1 MSNIMDNNLYTS
13 SVGLSELMLEFT
25 AFESELFKEAIS
37 TDITELQLINDGKD
51 TSAFIEGKFEDI
63 KNKIIEFVKK
73 FLVKLKSVI
82 QTFFKV
88 VYDKITMSNLA
99 FFKKYASIVKD
110 KFQQLSESAD
120 LDVNL
125 ESGSG
130 LVVEY
135 AKLKNFNPNIKDI
148 KYYLEKWEVFTAK
161 FSNISSDKNKVAI
174 FNDIFGTS
182 ISSSSEFDKAIKD
195 LWFEDPK
202 EVRYVDIAK
211 EVEESLTTNM
221 NSIKKD
227 ADRMIKQVE
236 STIQTIKS
244 ADDEETKY
252 INQVTTA
259 YLAVIH
265 VYVANMLRLIKFNA
279 AQARKAFAKAVAY
292 KPVKESELDSDL
304 LLIESLLMSE
314 EEK

>member
-1 MSNIMDNNLYTS
+1 MDNNLYTT
-13 SVGLSELMLEFT
+13 SVGLSELMLELT
-25 AFESELFKEAIS
+25 TFESELFKEAIS

-82 QTFFKV
+82 QTFFRV

-110 KFQQLSESAD
+110 KFQQLSESAY

-135 AKLKNFNPNIKDI
+135 AKLKNFTPNIKDI
-148 KYYLEKWEVFTAK
+148 KYYLEKWAVFTAK

-174 FNDIFGTS
+174 FNDIFGTNV
-182 ISSSSEFDKAIKD
+182 SSPSEFDKAIKD
-195 LWFEDPK
+195 LWFEEPK

-221 NSIKKD
+221 NNVKRD

-244 ADDEETKY
+244 ANDDETKY

-279 AQARKAFAKAVAY
+279 AQARKAFAKAVTY
-292 KPVKESELDSDL
+292 KPVKESEFNSDL

>member
-1 MSNIMDNNLYTS
+1 MDNNLYTT
-13 SVGLSELMLEFT
+13 SVGLSELMLELT
-25 AFESELFKEAIS
+25 TFESELFKEAIS

-82 QTFFKV
+82 QTFFRV

-110 KFQQLSESAD
+110 KFQQLSESAN
-120 LDVNL
+120 LDINL

-135 AKLKNFNPNIKDI
+135 AKLKNFTPNIKDI
-148 KYYLEKWEVFTAK
+148 KYYLEKWVVFTAK

-174 FNDIFGTS
+174 FNDIFGTNV
-182 ISSSSEFDKAIKD
+182 SSPSEFDKTIKD
-195 LWFEDPK
+195 LWFEEPK
-202 EVRYVDIAK
+202 EVKYTDISK

-221 NSIKKD
+221 NNAKQD

-236 STIQTIKS
+236 NTIQIIKS
-244 ADDEETKY
+244 VNDNEDETKY

-292 KPVKESELDSDL
+292 KPVKESEFNSDL

>member
-1 MSNIMDNNLYTS
+1 MDNNLYTT
-13 SVGLSELMLEFT
+13 SVGLSELMLELT
-25 AFESELFKEAIS
+25 TFESELFKEAIS

-82 QTFFKV
+82 QTFFRV

-110 KFQQLSESAD
+110 KFQQLSESAN

-135 AKLKNFNPNIKDI
+135 AKLKNFTPNIKDI
-148 KYYLEKWEVFTAK
+148 KYYLEKWVVFTAK

-174 FNDIFGTS
+174 FNDIFGTNVYS
-182 ISSSSEFDKAIKD
+182 PSEFDKAIKD
-195 LWFEDPK
+195 LWFEEPK
-202 EVRYVDIAK
+202 EIRYVYIAK
-211 EVEESLTTNM
+211 EVEQSLTTNM
-221 NSIKKD
+221 DKIKQD

-236 STIQTIKS
+236 NTIQIIKS
-244 ADDEETKY
+244 VNDNDDETKY

-265 VYVANMLRLIKFNA
+265 VYIANMLRLIKFNA

-292 KPVKESELDSDL
+292 KPVKESEFNSDL

>member
-1 MSNIMDNNLYTS
+1 MDNNLYTT
-13 SVGLSELMLEFT
+13 SVGLSELMLELT
-25 AFESELFKEAIS
+25 TFESELFKEAIS

-82 QTFFKV
+82 QTFFRV

-110 KFQQLSESAD
+110 KFQQLSESAN

-135 AKLKNFNPNIKDI
+135 AKLKNFTPNIKDI
-148 KYYLEKWEVFTAK
+148 KYYLEKWVVFTAK

-174 FNDIFGTS
+174 FNDIFGTN
-182 ISSSSEFDKAIKD
+182 ISSPSEFDKAIKD
-195 LWFEDPK
+195 LWFEDQK

-221 NSIKKD
+221 NNVKQD

-236 STIQTIKS
+236 RTIQVIKS
-244 ADDEETKY
+244 VNDNEDETKY

-292 KPVKESELDSDL
+292 KPVKESEFNSDL

>member
-1 MSNIMDNNLYTS
+1 MDNNLYTS

-25 AFESELFKEAIS
+25 IFESELFKEAIS

-82 QTFFKV
+82 QTFFRV

-110 KFQQLSESAD
+110 KFQQLSESAN
-120 LDVNL
+120 LDINL

-135 AKLKNFNPNIKDI
+135 AKLKNFTPNIKDI
-148 KYYLEKWEVFTAK
+148 KYYLEKWVVFTAK

-174 FNDIFGTS
+174 FNDIFGTNV
-182 ISSSSEFDKAIKD
+182 SSPSEFDKTIKD
-195 LWFEDPK
+195 LWFEEPK
-202 EVRYVDIAK
+202 EVKYTDIAK

-221 NSIKKD
+221 NNAKQD

-236 STIQTIKS
+236 NTIQIIKS
-244 ADDEETKY
+244 VNDNEDETKY

-292 KPVKESELDSDL
+292 KPVKESEFNSDL

>member
-1 MSNIMDNNLYTS
+1 MDNNLYTT
-13 SVGLSELMLEFT
+13 SVGLSELMLELT
-25 AFESELFKEAIS
+25 TFESELFKEAIS

-82 QTFFKV
+82 QTFFRV

-110 KFQQLSESAD
+110 KFQQLSESAN
-120 LDVNL
+120 LDINL

-135 AKLKNFNPNIKDI
+135 AKLKNFTPNIKDI
-148 KYYLEKWEVFTAK
+148 KYYLEKWVVFTAK

-174 FNDIFGTS
+174 FNDIFGTNV
-182 ISSSSEFDKAIKD
+182 SSPSEFDKTIKD
-195 LWFEDPK
+195 LWFEEPK
-202 EVRYVDIAK
+202 EVKYTDIAK

-221 NSIKKD
+221 NNAKQD

-236 STIQTIKS
+236 NTIQIIKS
-244 ADDEETKY
+244 VNDNEDETKY

-292 KPVKESELDSDL
+292 KPVKESEFNSDL

>member
-1 MSNIMDNNLYTS
+1 MDNNLYTS

-37 TDITELQLINDGKD
+37 TDITELQLINDGKY

-99 FFKKYASIVKD
+99 LFKKYASIVKD

-135 AKLKNFNPNIKDI
+135 AKLKNFTPNIKDI
-148 KYYLEKWEVFTAK
+148 KYYLEKWVVFTAK

-174 FNDIFGTS
+174 FNDIFGTNVS
-182 ISSSSEFDKAIKD
+182 NPSEFDKTIKD
-195 LWFEDPK
+195 LWFEEPK

-279 AQARKAFAKAVAY
+279 SQARKAFAKAVAY
-292 KPVKESELDSDL
+292 KPVKESEFNSDL

>member
-1 MSNIMDNNLYTS
+1 MDNNLYTT
-13 SVGLSELMLEFT
+13 SVGLSELMIELT
-25 AFESELFKEAIS
+25 TFESELFKEAIS

-82 QTFFKV
+82 QTFFRV

-110 KFQQLSESAD
+110 KFQQLSESAN

-135 AKLKNFNPNIKDI
+135 AKLKNFTPNIKDI
-148 KYYLEKWEVFTAK
+148 KYYLEKWTVFTAK

-174 FNDIFGTS
+174 FNDIFGTDV
-182 ISSSSEFDKAIKD
+182 SSPSEFDKAIKD
-195 LWFEDPK
+195 LWFEEPK
-202 EVRYVDIAK
+202 EVKYTDISK

-221 NSIKKD
+221 NSVKQD

-244 ADDEETKY
+244 TNDEETKY

-292 KPVKESELDSDL
+292 KPVKESEFNSDL
-304 LLIESLLMSE
+304 LLIESLLMFE

>member
-1 MSNIMDNNLYTS
+1 MDNNLYTT
-13 SVGLSELMLEFT
+13 SVGLSELLLEFT

-110 KFQQLSESAD
+110 KFQQLSESAV

-135 AKLKNFNPNIKDI
+135 AKLKNFTPNIKDI
-148 KYYLEKWEVFTAK
+148 KYYLEKWVVFTAK

-174 FNDIFGTS
+174 FNDIFGTDV
-182 ISSSSEFDKAIKD
+182 SSPSEFDKAIKD
-195 LWFEDPK
+195 LWFEEPK
-202 EVRYVDIAK
+202 EVKYTDIAK

-221 NSIKKD
+221 NSVKQD

-236 STIQTIKS
+236 RTIQVIKS
-244 ADDEETKY
+244 INDNEDETKY

-279 AQARKAFAKAVAY
+279 VQARKAFAKAVAY
-292 KPVKESELDSDL
+292 KPVKESELNSDL

>member
-1 MSNIMDNNLYTS
+1 MDNNLYTT
-13 SVGLSELMLEFT
+13 SVGLSELVLELT
-25 AFESELFKEAIS
+25 TFESELFKEAIS

-51 TSAFIEGKFEDI
+51 TSTFIEGKFEDI

-135 AKLKNFNPNIKDI
+135 AKLKNFAPNIKDI
-148 KYYLEKWEVFTAK
+148 KYYLEKWSVFTAK

-174 FNDIFGTS
+174 FNDIFGTNV
-182 ISSSSEFDKAIKD
+182 SSPSEFDKAIKD
-195 LWFEDPK
+195 LWFEEPK
-202 EVRYVDIAK
+202 EVKYTDIAK

-221 NSIKKD
+221 NSVKQD
-227 ADRMIKQVE
+227 VDRMIKRVE
-236 STIQTIKS
+236 LTIQTIKS
-244 ADDEETKY
+244 ANDEETKY

-292 KPVKESELDSDL
+292 KPVKESEFNSDL

>member
-1 MSNIMDNNLYTS
+1 MDNNLYTT
-13 SVGLSELMLEFT
+13 SVGLGELMLEFT
-25 AFESELFKEAIS
+25 IFESELFKESIS

-51 TSAFIEGKFEDI
+51 TSTFIEGKFEDI

-73 FLVKLKSVI
+73 FLVKLKSII

-161 FSNISSDKNKVAI
+161 FSNISSDKNKVTI
-174 FNDIFGTS
+174 FNDIFGTNV
-182 ISSSSEFDKAIKD
+182 SSPSEFDKAIKD
-195 LWFEDPK
+195 LWFEEQK
-202 EVRYVDIAK
+202 EVKYTDIAK

-221 NSIKKD
+221 NSIKQD

-236 STIQTIKS
+236 RTIQVIKS
-244 ADDEETKY
+244 INDNENETKY

-292 KPVKESELDSDL
+292 KPVKESEFNSDL

>member
-1 MSNIMDNNLYTS
+1 MDNNLYTS

-82 QTFFKV
+82 QTFFRV

-110 KFQQLSESAD
+110 KFQQLSESAY

-135 AKLKNFNPNIKDI
+135 AKLKNFTPNIKDI
-148 KYYLEKWEVFTAK
+148 KYYLEKWAAFTAK

-174 FNDIFGTS
+174 FNDIFGTNV
-182 ISSSSEFDKAIKD
+182 SSPSEFDKAIKD
-195 LWFEDPK
+195 LWFEEPK

-211 EVEESLTTNM
+211 EVEESLITNM
-221 NSIKKD
+221 NNVKRD

-292 KPVKESELDSDL
+292 KPVKESEFNSDL

>member
-1 MSNIMDNNLYTS
+1 MDNNLYTS

-25 AFESELFKEAIS
+25 IFESELFKEAIS

-125 ESGSG
+125 ESGSD

-174 FNDIFGTS
+174 FNDIFGTNV
-182 ISSSSEFDKAIKD
+182 SSPSEFDKAIKD
-195 LWFEDPK
+195 LWFEEPK
-202 EVRYVDIAK
+202 EVKYTDIAK

-221 NSIKKD
+221 NSVKQD

-236 STIQTIKS
+236 STIQIIKS
-244 ADDEETKY
+244 TNDEETKY

-265 VYVANMLRLIKFNA
+265 VYVVNMLKLIKFNA

-292 KPVKESELDSDL
+292 KPVKESEFDSDL

>member
-1 MSNIMDNNLYTS
+1 MDNNLYTT
-13 SVGLSELMLEFT
+13 SVGLGELMLELT
-25 AFESELFKEAIS
+25 TFESELFKEAIS

-51 TSAFIEGKFEDI
+51 TSTFIEGKFEDI

-110 KFQQLSESAD
+110 KFQQLSESAS
-120 LDVNL
+120 LDINL

-135 AKLKNFNPNIKDI
+135 AKLKNFTPNIKDI
-148 KYYLEKWEVFTAK
+148 KYYLEKWVVFTAK

-174 FNDIFGTS
+174 FNDIFGTNV
-182 ISSSSEFDKAIKD
+182 SSPSEFDKTIKD
-195 LWFEDPK
+195 LWFEEPK
-202 EVRYVDIAK
+202 EVKYTDIAK

-221 NSIKKD
+221 NNAKQD

-236 STIQTIKS
+236 NTIQIIKS
-244 ADDEETKY
+244 VNDNEDETKY

-292 KPVKESELDSDL
+292 KPVKESEFNSDL

>member
-1 MSNIMDNNLYTS
+1 MDNNLYTT
-13 SVGLSELMLEFT
+13 SVGLSELMLELT
-25 AFESELFKEAIS
+25 TFESELFKEAIS

-82 QTFFKV
+82 QTFFRV

-110 KFQQLSESAD
+110 KFQQLSESAN
-120 LDVNL
+120 LDINL

-135 AKLKNFNPNIKDI
+135 AKLKNFTPNIKDI
-148 KYYLEKWEVFTAK
+148 KYYLEKWVVFTAK

-174 FNDIFGTS
+174 FNDIFGTNV
-182 ISSSSEFDKAIKD
+182 SSPSEFDKTIKD
-195 LWFEDPK
+195 LWFEEPK
-202 EVRYVDIAK
+202 EVKYTDIAK

-221 NSIKKD
+221 NNAKQD

-236 STIQTIKS
+236 NTIQIIKS
-244 ADDEETKY
+244 VNDNEDETKY

-265 VYVANMLRLIKFNA
+265 VYIANMLRLIKFNA

-292 KPVKESELDSDL
+292 KPVKESELNSDL

>member
-1 MSNIMDNNLYTS
+1 MDNNLYTT
-13 SVGLSELMLEFT
+13 SVGLSELMLELT
-25 AFESELFKEAIS
+25 TFESELFKEAIS

-82 QTFFKV
+82 QTFFRV

-110 KFQQLSESAD
+110 KFQQLSESAY
-120 LDVNL
+120 LDINL

-135 AKLKNFNPNIKDI
+135 AKLKNFTPNIKDI
-148 KYYLEKWEVFTAK
+148 KYYLEKWVVFTAK

-174 FNDIFGTS
+174 FNDIFGTNVYS
-182 ISSSSEFDKAIKD
+182 PSEFDKAIKG
-195 LWFEDPK
+195 LWFEEPK

-221 NSIKKD
+221 NNVKQD

-236 STIQTIKS
+236 RTIQVIKS
-244 ADDEETKY
+244 VNDNEDETKY

-292 KPVKESELDSDL
+292 KPVKESEFNSDL

>member
-1 MSNIMDNNLYTS
+1 MDNNLYTS
-13 SVGLSELMLEFT
+13 SVGLSELMLELT
-25 AFESELFKEAIS
+25 TFESELFKEAIS

-51 TSAFIEGKFEDI
+51 TSTFIEGKFEDI

-110 KFQQLSESAD
+110 KFQQLSESVD

-148 KYYLEKWEVFTAK
+148 KYYLEKWVVFTSK

-174 FNDIFGTS
+174 FNDIFGTNVS
-182 ISSSSEFDKAIKD
+182 NPSEFDKTIRD
-195 LWFEDPK
+195 LWFEEPK
-202 EVRYVDIAK
+202 KVRYVDIAK

-221 NSIKKD
+221 NNAKQD

-236 STIQTIKS
+236 NTIQIIKS
-244 ADDEETKY
+244 VNDNEDETKY

-292 KPVKESELDSDL
+292 KPVKESEFNSDL

>member
-1 MSNIMDNNLYTS
+1 MDNNLYTT
-13 SVGLSELMLEFT
+13 SVGLSELMLELT
-25 AFESELFKEAIS
+25 TFESELFKEAIS

-51 TSAFIEGKFEDI
+51 TSTFIESKFEDI

-148 KYYLEKWEVFTAK
+148 KYYLEKWVVFTTQ

-174 FNDIFGTS
+174 FNDIFGTNV
-182 ISSSSEFDKAIKD
+182 SSSSEFDKAIKD
-195 LWFEDPK
+195 LWFEEPK
-202 EVRYVDIAK
+202 EVKYVDIAK

-279 AQARKAFAKAVAY
+279 AQARKAFAKAVTY
-292 KPVKESELDSDL
+292 KPIKESEYNSDL

>member
-1 MSNIMDNNLYTS
+1 MDNNLYTT

-25 AFESELFKEAIS
+25 TFESELFKEAIS

-73 FLVKLKSVI
+73 FLVKLKSAI
-82 QTFFKV
+82 QTFFRV

-110 KFQQLSESAD
+110 KFQQLSESAN

-135 AKLKNFNPNIKDI
+135 AKLKNFTPNIKDI
-148 KYYLEKWEVFTAK
+148 KYYLEKWVVFTAK

-174 FNDIFGTS
+174 FNDIFGTNV
-182 ISSSSEFDKAIKD
+182 SSPSEFDKTIKN
-195 LWFEDPK
+195 LWFEEPK

-221 NSIKKD
+221 NNVKQD

-236 STIQTIKS
+236 STIQVIKS
-244 ADDEETKY
+244 VNDNEDETKY
-252 INQVTTA
+252 INQVTTV

-292 KPVKESELDSDL
+292 KPVKESEYNSDL

>member
-1 MSNIMDNNLYTS
+1 MDNNLYTS

-82 QTFFKV
+82 QTFFRV

-110 KFQQLSESAD
+110 KFQQLSESAN

-135 AKLKNFNPNIKDI
+135 AKLKNFTPNIKDI
-148 KYYLEKWEVFTAK
+148 KYYLEKWVVFTAK

-174 FNDIFGTS
+174 FNDIFGTN
-182 ISSSSEFDKAIKD
+182 ISSPSEFDKAIKD
-195 LWFEDPK
+195 LWFEDQK

-221 NSIKKD
+221 NNVKQD

-236 STIQTIKS
+236 RTIQVIKS
-244 ADDEETKY
+244 VNDNEDETKY

-292 KPVKESELDSDL
+292 KPVKETEFNSDL

>member
-1 MSNIMDNNLYTS
+1 MDNNLYTT
-13 SVGLSELMLEFT
+13 SVGLSELMLELT
-25 AFESELFKEAIS
+25 TFESELFKEAIS

-82 QTFFKV
+82 QTFFRV

-110 KFQQLSESAD
+110 KFQQLSESAY

-135 AKLKNFNPNIKDI
+135 AKLKNFTPNIKDI
-148 KYYLEKWEVFTAK
+148 KYYLEKWAVFTAK

-174 FNDIFGTS
+174 FNDIFGTNV
-182 ISSSSEFDKAIKD
+182 SSPSEFDKAIKD
-195 LWFEDPK
+195 LWFEEPK

-221 NSIKKD
+221 NNVKRD

-244 ADDEETKY
+244 TNDEETKY

-292 KPVKESELDSDL
+292 KPVKESEFNSDL
-304 LLIESLLMSE
+304 LLIKSLLMSE

>member
-1 MSNIMDNNLYTS
+1 MDNNLYTT
-13 SVGLSELMLEFT
+13 SVGLSELMLELT
-25 AFESELFKEAIS
+25 TFESELFKEAIS

-51 TSAFIEGKFEDI
+51 TSTFIEGKFEDI

-148 KYYLEKWEVFTAK
+148 KYYLEKWAVFTAK

-174 FNDIFGTS
+174 FNDIFGTNV
-182 ISSSSEFDKAIKD
+182 SSPSEFDKTIKD
-195 LWFEDPK
+195 LWFEEPK

-221 NSIKKD
+221 NSVKQD

-236 STIQTIKS
+236 NTIQVIKS
-244 ADDEETKY
+244 VNDNEDETKY

-292 KPVKESELDSDL
+292 KPVKESEFNSDL

>member
-1 MSNIMDNNLYTS
+1 MDNNLYTT
-13 SVGLSELMLEFT
+13 SVGLGELMLELT
-25 AFESELFKEAIS
+25 TFESELFKEAIS

-135 AKLKNFNPNIKDI
+135 AKLKNFSPNIKDI

-174 FNDIFGTS
+174 FNDIFGTN
-182 ISSSSEFDKAIKD
+182 ISSPSEFDKAIKD
-195 LWFEDPK
+195 LWFEEPK
-202 EVRYVDIAK
+202 EVKYIDIAK

-221 NSIKKD
+221 NNAKQD
-227 ADRMIKQVE
+227 ADRMIKRVE

-244 ADDEETKY
+244 ANGEETKY
-252 INQVTTA
+252 VNQVTTA

-265 VYVANMLRLIKFNA
+265 VYVANMLKLIKFNA
-279 AQARKAFAKAVAY
+279 AQARKAFAKAVTY
-292 KPVKESELDSDL
+292 KPVKESEYNSDL

>member
-1 MSNIMDNNLYTS
+1 MDNNLYTT
-13 SVGLSELMLEFT
+13 SVGLGELMLEFT
-25 AFESELFKEAIS
+25 IFESELFKEAIS

-51 TSAFIEGKFEDI
+51 TSTFIEGKFEDI

-99 FFKKYASIVKD
+99 FFKKYVSIVKD

-148 KYYLEKWEVFTAK
+148 KYYLDKWAVFTAK

-174 FNDIFGTS
+174 FNDIFGTNV
-182 ISSSSEFDKAIKD
+182 SSPSEFDKAIKD
-195 LWFEDPK
+195 LWFEELK
-202 EVRYVDIAK
+202 EVKYTDIAK

-221 NSIKKD
+221 NNVKQD
-227 ADRMIKQVE
+227 VDRMIKQVE
-236 STIQTIKS
+236 STIQAIKS
-244 ADDEETKY
+244 ANDEETKY

-279 AQARKAFAKAVAY
+279 AQARKAFAKAVTY
-292 KPVKESELDSDL
+292 KPVKESEFNSDL

>member
-1 MSNIMDNNLYTS
+1 MDNNLYTS

-25 AFESELFKEAIS
+25 AFESELIKEAIF

-82 QTFFKV
+82 QTFFRV

-110 KFQQLSESAD
+110 KFQQLSESAY

-135 AKLKNFNPNIKDI
+135 AKLKNFTPNIKDI
-148 KYYLEKWEVFTAK
+148 KYYLEKWAVFTAK

-174 FNDIFGTS
+174 FNDIFGTNV
-182 ISSSSEFDKAIKD
+182 SSPSEFDKAIKD
-195 LWFEDPK
+195 LWFEEPK

-221 NSIKKD
+221 NNVKRD

-292 KPVKESELDSDL
+292 KPVKESEFNSDL

>member
-1 MSNIMDNNLYTS
+1 MDNNLYTT
-13 SVGLSELMLEFT
+13 SVGLSELMLELT
-25 AFESELFKEAIS
+25 TFESELFKEAIS

-51 TSAFIEGKFEDI
+51 TSTFIEGKFEDI

-120 LDVNL
+120 LGVNL

-135 AKLKNFNPNIKDI
+135 AKLKNFTPNIKDI
-148 KYYLEKWEVFTAK
+148 KYYLEKWVVFTAK

-174 FNDIFGTS
+174 FNDIFGTNV
-182 ISSSSEFDKAIKD
+182 SSPSEFDKAIKD
-195 LWFEDPK
+195 LWFEEPK
-202 EVRYVDIAK
+202 EVKYTDIAK

-221 NSIKKD
+221 NNAKQD

-236 STIQTIKS
+236 NTIQIIKS
-244 ADDEETKY
+244 VNDNEDETKY

-292 KPVKESELDSDL
+292 KPVKESEFNSDL

>member
-1 MSNIMDNNLYTS
+1 MDNNLYIS
-13 SVGLSELMLEFT
+13 SAGLGELMLELT
-25 AFESELFKEAIS
+25 TFESELFKEAIS

-51 TSAFIEGKFEDI
+51 TSTFIEGKFEDI

-82 QTFFKV
+82 ATFFKV

-135 AKLKNFNPNIKDI
+135 AKLKNFNHNIKDI

-182 ISSSSEFDKAIKD
+182 VSNPSEFDKAIKD
-195 LWFEDPK
+195 LWFEEPK
-202 EVRYVDIAK
+202 EVKYTDIAK

-221 NSIKKD
+221 NSVKQD
-227 ADRMIKQVE
+227 VDRMIKQVE

-244 ADDEETKY
+244 ANNEETKY
-252 INQVTTA
+252 VNQVTTA

-265 VYVANMLRLIKFNA
+265 VYVANMLKLIKFNA

-292 KPVKESELDSDL
+292 KPVKESEFNSDL

>member
-1 MSNIMDNNLYTS
+1 MDNNLYTT
-13 SVGLSELMLEFT
+13 SVGLSELMLELT
-25 AFESELFKEAIS
+25 TFESELFKEAIS

-82 QTFFKV
+82 QTFFRV

-110 KFQQLSESAD
+110 KFQQLSESAN
-120 LDVNL
+120 LDINL

-135 AKLKNFNPNIKDI
+135 AKLKNFTPNIKDI
-148 KYYLEKWEVFTAK
+148 KYYLEKWVVFTAK

-174 FNDIFGTS
+174 FNDIFGTNV
-182 ISSSSEFDKAIKD
+182 SSPSEFDKTIKD
-195 LWFEDPK
+195 LWFEELK
-202 EVRYVDIAK
+202 EVKYTDIAK

-221 NSIKKD
+221 NNAKQD

-236 STIQTIKS
+236 NTIQIIKS
-244 ADDEETKY
+244 VNDNEDETKY

-292 KPVKESELDSDL
+292 KPVKESEFNSDL

>member
-1 MSNIMDNNLYTS
+1 MDNNLYTS

-73 FLVKLKSVI
+73 FLVKLKSAI
-82 QTFFKV
+82 QTFFRV

-110 KFQQLSESAD
+110 KFQQLSESAN

-135 AKLKNFNPNIKDI
+135 AKIKNFTPNIKDI
-148 KYYLEKWEVFTAK
+148 KYYLEKWVVFTAK

-174 FNDIFGTS
+174 FNDIFGTDV
-182 ISSSSEFDKAIKD
+182 SSPSEFDKTIRD
-195 LWFEDPK
+195 LWFEEPK
-202 EVRYVDIAK
+202 KVRYVDIAK

-221 NSIKKD
+221 NNVKQD
-227 ADRMIKQVE
+227 AERMIKQVE

-244 ADDEETKY
+244 TNDEETKY

-279 AQARKAFAKAVAY
+279 AQARKAFAKAVTY
-292 KPVKESELDSDL
+292 KPVKESELNSDL

>member
-1 MSNIMDNNLYTS
+1 MDNNLYTT
-13 SVGLSELMLEFT
+13 SVGLSELMLELT
-25 AFESELFKEAIS
+25 TFESELFKEAIS

-82 QTFFKV
+82 QTFFRV

-110 KFQQLSESAD
+110 KFQQLSESAN

-135 AKLKNFNPNIKDI
+135 AKLKNFTPNIKDI
-148 KYYLEKWEVFTAK
+148 KYYLEKWVVFTAK

-174 FNDIFGTS
+174 FNDIFGTNVYS
-182 ISSSSEFDKAIKD
+182 PSEFDKAIKD
-195 LWFEDPK
+195 LWFEEPK

-211 EVEESLTTNM
+211 EVEQSLTTNM
-221 NSIKKD
+221 DKIKQD

-236 STIQTIKS
+236 NTIQIIKS
-244 ADDEETKY
+244 VNDNDDETKY

-265 VYVANMLRLIKFNA
+265 VYIANMLRLIKFNA

-292 KPVKESELDSDL
+292 KPVKESELNSDL

>member
-1 MSNIMDNNLYTS
+1 MDNNLYTT
-13 SVGLSELMLEFT
+13 SVGLSELMLELT
-25 AFESELFKEAIS
+25 TFESELFKEAIS

-51 TSAFIEGKFEDI
+51 TSTFIESKFEDI

-110 KFQQLSESAD
+110 KFQQLSESAN

-148 KYYLEKWEVFTAK
+148 KYYLEKWAVFTAK

-174 FNDIFGTS
+174 FNDIFGTNV
-182 ISSSSEFDKAIKD
+182 SSPSEFDKAIKD
-195 LWFEDPK
+195 LWFEEPK
-202 EVRYVDIAK
+202 EVKYVDIAK

-221 NSIKKD
+221 NNVKQD

-244 ADDEETKY
+244 TNDEETKY

-292 KPVKESELDSDL
+292 KPVKESELNSDL

>member
-1 MSNIMDNNLYTS
+1 MDNNLYTT
-13 SVGLSELMLEFT
+13 SVGLSELMLELT
-25 AFESELFKEAIS
+25 TFESELFKEAIS

-51 TSAFIEGKFEDI
+51 TSTFIESKFEDI

-99 FFKKYASIVKD
+99 FFKKYAGVVKD
-110 KFQQLSESAD
+110 KFKQLSESAV

-135 AKLKNFNPNIKDI
+135 AKLKNFTPNIKDI
-148 KYYLEKWEVFTAK
+148 KYYLEKWVVFTAK

-174 FNDIFGTS
+174 FNDIFGTDV
-182 ISSSSEFDKAIKD
+182 SSSSEFDKAIKN
-195 LWFEDPK
+195 LWFEEPK
-202 EVRYVDIAK
+202 EVKYTDIAK

-221 NSIKKD
+221 NSVKQD
-227 ADRMIKQVE
+227 ADKMIKQVE
-236 STIQTIKS
+236 RTIQVIKS
-244 ADDEETKY
+244 INDNEDETKY

-292 KPVKESELDSDL
+292 KPVKESELNSDL

>member
-1 MSNIMDNNLYTS
+1 MDNNLYTT

-25 AFESELFKEAIS
+25 IFESELFKEAIS

-51 TSAFIEGKFEDI
+51 TSTFIEGKFEDI

-82 QTFFKV
+82 QTFFRV

-110 KFQQLSESAD
+110 KFQQLSESAN

-135 AKLKNFNPNIKDI
+135 AKLKNFTPNIKDI
-148 KYYLEKWEVFTAK
+148 KYYLEKWVVFTAK
-161 FSNISSDKNKVAI
+161 FSIISSDKNKVAI
-174 FNDIFGTS
+174 FNDIFGTNVYS
-182 ISSSSEFDKAIKD
+182 PSEFDKAIKD
-195 LWFEDPK
+195 LWFEEPK

-211 EVEESLTTNM
+211 EVEQSLTTNM
-221 NSIKKD
+221 DKIKQD

-236 STIQTIKS
+236 NTIQIIKS
-244 ADDEETKY
+244 VNDNDDETKY

-265 VYVANMLRLIKFNA
+265 VYIANMLRLIKFNA

-292 KPVKESELDSDL
+292 KPVKESELNSDL

>member
-1 MSNIMDNNLYTS
+1 MDNNLYTT
-13 SVGLSELMLEFT
+13 SVGVSELMLELT
-25 AFESELFKEAIS
+25 TFESELFKEAIS

-51 TSAFIEGKFEDI
+51 TSTFIEGKFEDI

-148 KYYLEKWEVFTAK
+148 KYYLEKWVVFTAK

-174 FNDIFGTS
+174 FNDIFGTDV
-182 ISSSSEFDKAIKD
+182 SSPSEFDKTIKD
-195 LWFEDPK
+195 LWFEEPK
-202 EVRYVDIAK
+202 EVKYIDIAK

-221 NSIKKD
+221 NNAKQD

-236 STIQTIKS
+236 NTIQIIKS
-244 ADDEETKY
+244 VNDNEDETKY

-292 KPVKESELDSDL
+292 KPVKESEFNSDL

>member
-1 MSNIMDNNLYTS
+1 MDNNLYTT
-13 SVGLSELMLEFT
+13 SVGFGELMLEFT
-25 AFESELFKEAIS
+25 IFESELFKEAIS

-51 TSAFIEGKFEDI
+51 TSTFIEGKFEDI

-148 KYYLEKWEVFTAK
+148 KYYLEKWAVFTAK

-174 FNDIFGTS
+174 FNDIFGTNV
-182 ISSSSEFDKAIKD
+182 SSSSEFDKTIKD
-195 LWFEDPK
+195 LWFEEPK
-202 EVRYVDIAK
+202 EVKYTDIAK
-211 EVEESLTTNM
+211 EIEESLTTNM
-221 NSIKKD
+221 NSVKQD

-244 ADDEETKY
+244 ANDEETKY
-252 INQVTTA
+252 VNQVTTA

-292 KPVKESELDSDL
+292 KPVKESELNSDL

>member
-1 MSNIMDNNLYTS
+1 MDNNLYTT
-13 SVGLSELMLEFT
+13 SVGLSELMLELT
-25 AFESELFKEAIS
+25 TFESELFKEAIS

-51 TSAFIEGKFEDI
+51 TSTFIESKFEDI

-88 VYDKITMSNLA
+88 VYDTITMSNLA
-99 FFKKYASIVKD
+99 FFKKYAGVVKD
-110 KFQQLSESAD
+110 KFKQLSESAV

-135 AKLKNFNPNIKDI
+135 AKLKNFTPNIKDI
-148 KYYLEKWEVFTAK
+148 KYYLEKWVVFTAK

-174 FNDIFGTS
+174 FNDIFGTDV
-182 ISSSSEFDKAIKD
+182 SSSSEFDKAIKN
-195 LWFEDPK
+195 LWFEEPK
-202 EVRYVDIAK
+202 EVKYTDIAK

-221 NSIKKD
+221 NSVKQD
-227 ADRMIKQVE
+227 ADKMIKQVE
-236 STIQTIKS
+236 RTIQVIKS
-244 ADDEETKY
+244 INDNEDETKY

-292 KPVKESELDSDL
+292 KPVKESELNSDL

>member
-1 MSNIMDNNLYTS
+1 MDNNLYTT
-13 SVGLSELMLEFT
+13 SVGLSELMLELT
-25 AFESELFKEAIS
+25 TFESELFKEAIS

-82 QTFFKV
+82 QTFFRV

-110 KFQQLSESAD
+110 KFQQLSESAN
-120 LDVNL
+120 LDINL

-135 AKLKNFNPNIKDI
+135 AKLKNFTPNIKDI
-148 KYYLEKWEVFTAK
+148 KYYLEKWVVFTAK

-174 FNDIFGTS
+174 FNDIFGTNV
-182 ISSSSEFDKAIKD
+182 SSPSEFDKTIKD
-195 LWFEDPK
+195 LWFEEPK
-202 EVRYVDIAK
+202 EVKYTDIAK

-221 NSIKKD
+221 NNAKQD

-236 STIQTIKS
+236 NTIQIIKS
-244 ADDEETKY
+244 VNDNEDETKY

-292 KPVKESELDSDL
+292 KPVKESELNSDL

>member
-1 MSNIMDNNLYTS
+1 MDNNLYTS

-51 TSAFIEGKFEDI
+51 TSTFIEGKFEDI

-148 KYYLEKWEVFTAK
+148 KYYLEKWVVFTAK

-174 FNDIFGTS
+174 FNDIFGTNVS
-182 ISSSSEFDKAIKD
+182 NPSEFDKAIKD
-195 LWFEDPK
+195 LWFEEPK
-202 EVRYVDIAK
+202 EVRYVD
-211 EVEESLTTNM
+211 
-221 NSIKKD
+221 
-227 ADRMIKQVE
+227 
-236 STIQTIKS
+236 
-244 ADDEETKY
+244 

-265 VYVANMLRLIKFNA
+265 VYIANMLRLIKFNA
-279 AQARKAFAKAVAY
+279 AQARKAFAKAVTY
-292 KPVKESELDSDL
+292 KPVKESEYNSDL

>member
-1 MSNIMDNNLYTS
+1 MDNNLYTTS
-13 SVGLSELMLEFT
+13 IGLGELMLEFT
-25 AFESELFKEAIS
+25 IFESELFKEAIS

-51 TSAFIEGKFEDI
+51 TSTFIEGKFEDI

-148 KYYLEKWEVFTAK
+148 KYYLEKWVVFTAK
-161 FSNISSDKNKVAI
+161 FSNISSGKNKVAI
-174 FNDIFGTS
+174 FNDIFGTNV
-182 ISSSSEFDKAIKD
+182 SSPSEFDKTIKD
-195 LWFEDPK
+195 LWFEAPK
-202 EVRYVDIAK
+202 EVKYIDIAK

-221 NSIKKD
+221 NNAKQD

-236 STIQTIKS
+236 NTIQIIKS
-244 ADDEETKY
+244 VNDNEDETKY

-292 KPVKESELDSDL
+292 KPVKESEFNSDL